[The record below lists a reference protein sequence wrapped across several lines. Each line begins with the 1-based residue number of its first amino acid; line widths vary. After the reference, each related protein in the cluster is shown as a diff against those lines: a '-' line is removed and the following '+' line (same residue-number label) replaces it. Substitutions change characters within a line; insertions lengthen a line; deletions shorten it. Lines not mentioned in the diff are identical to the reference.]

1 MGLRTPAEYL
11 ESLKDGRTVYYRGE
25 RVDDVTTHP
34 VISKAAKHACV
45 DYEMAE
51 EPEFKDLTI
60 IDDEDEPYA
69 RYFKV
74 PRSNDDLLKR
84 SQLIEASTARGKT
97 LVPLVKEIG
106 SDALFGLMRI
116 TRAVDQARETSYR
129 ARVDDAEVVVGM
141 GLAAGA
147 GDGPTGTAGRA
158 SPKRAP
164 QRYRA

>member
-74 PRSNDDLLKR
+74 PEEQRRPAQALTAHRGLHRPRQDPRPPREGESAAMPSSASCALPAPSTR
-84 SQLIEASTARGKT
+84 PARPPTAPASTSSTAT
-97 LVPLVKEIG
+97 
-106 SDALFGLMRI
+106 
-116 TRAVDQARETSYR
+116 
-129 ARVDDAEVVVGM
+129 
-141 GLAAGA
+141 AA
-147 GDGPTGTAGRA
+147 TTT
-158 SPKRAP
+158 
-164 QRYRA
+164 

>member
-74 PRSNDDLLKR
+74 PRSNDDLL
-84 SQLIEASTARGKT
+84 QALTAHRG
-97 LVPLVKEIG
+97 LHRPRQ
-106 SDALFGLMRI
+106 DA
-116 TRAVDQARETSYR
+116 
-129 ARVDDAEVVVGM
+129 
-141 GLAAGA
+141 
-147 GDGPTGTAGRA
+147 
-158 SPKRAP
+158 RAP
-164 QRYRA
+164 RQGDRQRRPLRPHAHHPRRGPGPRDLLPRPRR